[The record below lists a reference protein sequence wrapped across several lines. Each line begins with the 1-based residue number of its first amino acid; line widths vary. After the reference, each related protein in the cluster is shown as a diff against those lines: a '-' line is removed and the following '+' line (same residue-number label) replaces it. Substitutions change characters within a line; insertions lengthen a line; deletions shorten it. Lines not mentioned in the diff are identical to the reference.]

1 MNLNKIILL
10 LVFLFKLS
18 ACADYKTAKTTQNE
32 QKQFYSS
39 SGFVLIYEDN
49 LYLQKVVN
57 KKINNDGIKA
67 MHGLLKTLIKPDW
80 DDNPKRSEI
89 LNAANLLHVGEF
101 QLIQLAYKVWYKEDL
116 PEDKIN
122 KIFSEYMITGIIP
135 IWVTYYAQDILKL
148 SKANV
153 LDSFNDKYHVYDH
166 EFGEYIYDERLRK
179 KRGILYTIIIAF
191 IF

>member
-1 MNLNKIILL
+1 MNG
-10 LVFLFKLS
+10 LV
-18 ACADYKTAKTTQNE
+18 
-32 QKQFYSS
+32 
-39 SGFVLIYEDN
+39 
-49 LYLQKVVN
+49 
-57 KKINNDGIKA
+57 
-67 MHGLLKTLIKPDW
+67 KTLIKPDW

-135 IWVTYYAQDILKL
+135 IWVTHYAQDILKL

-166 EFGEYIYDERLRK
+166 EFGEYISTEKQRK
-179 KRGILYTIIIAF
+179 RRGIFYALIIGVVFIASHYMAINYVEDEGSAGFYPPYVEKRVVYPELYKEK
-191 IF
+191 